1 MLVNDAQTTFVKFVD
16 DQSTRKSMKSVSIM
30 IVQKIIV
37 MSDTK
42 HFNKILLNENAE
54 INVISYRYAIAH
66 DMTSI
71 DNDFSISSH
80 VKKKSMHCYDAYNVR
95 IWLVDSWKQ
104 KRVFETMFYV
114 LNKNEMSDMIFELSE
129 LKQIET
135 KLNYQMLIWRYD
147 FSEQTLKISSTNDF
161 AKKINH
167 HDFIYVVMIQSY
179 KSDTRIKI
187 NAVSTFVEN
196 VDDSA
201 KKISFE
207 FRKFDDVFSLKNEK
221 ILASHKENVDHA
233 IELKNDK
240 QSSYESLYNL
250 FNFELKTLR
259 LYLDDALT
267 RDIIKH
273 SMSSIEASVLFVLKK
288 NEKLRLCVD
297 YRDLNKIIRKNRHSL
312 SLIIQMLNQL
322 KDCRFFIKIDLT
334 DAYNRI
340 RIKKNDEWK
349 TTFRTRYEHFEY
361 LMMFFDLANAS
372 ITFQIY
378 INKILNELINDFC
391 VMYLNDIL
399 IFFKNRE
406 SHVQHIREV
415 LKRLRT
421 NDLFANL
428 EKCFFFK
435 HEVDY
440 LEFIISEDDITMN
453 SSRINIIMS
462 WSMIK
467 FFKNIQIFLNFVNFY
482 RRFIARF
489 FQLSALLSDML
500 KKMQARIKKK
510 SFLLTKKARQ
520 TFDLLRDVFQYAL
533 ILTHFDS
540 EFLIKLKT
548 NAFDYE
554 IVDIISQLQSN
565 EQWRFVAFFSRKMI
579 FAEMNYETHD
589 QELLIIVECFKHWR
603 HYLKK
608 NYHTMKVFIDHNN
621 LKDFMNVKTLNERQ
635 IKWTMRLIN
644 FDFIIKHRFEKINF
658 VDDSSRRSDYHDVNT
673 KITRLLFILQTKL
686 RIVVSLHIQFS
697 SVRATIVALSAKIS
711 RIVSNESE
719 ISRSEVATFASISV
733 LSEKRRECDELA
745 QCVLRAII
753 AILSE
758 NEIFYENN
766 FEFIL
771 NLIKTL

>member
-1 MLVNDAQTTFVKFVD
+1 
-16 DQSTRKSMKSVSIM
+16 M
-30 IVQKIIV
+30 I
-37 MSDTK
+37 
-42 HFNKILLNENAE
+42 L
-54 INVISYRYAIAH
+54 
-66 DMTSI
+66 
-71 DNDFSISSH
+71 
-80 VKKKSMHCYDAYNVR
+80 
-95 IWLVDSWKQ
+95 
-104 KRVFETMFYV
+104 
-114 LNKNEMSDMIFELSE
+114 ELSK
-129 LKQIET
+129 LKQIKT
-135 KLNYQMLIWRYD
+135 KLNYQMFIWRYD
-147 FSEQTLKISSTNDF
+147 FSKQTLKISLINDF

-167 HDFIYVVMIQSY
+167 HDFIYVVIIQLY
-179 KSDTRIKI
+179 KSDTTIKI
-187 NAVSTFVEN
+187 NVVSTFVES

-201 KKISFE
+201 KKIFFE

-221 ILASHKENVDHA
+221 TLTSHKENVDHV

-240 QSSYESLYNL
+240 QLSYEFLYNL

-267 RDIIKH
+267 RDIVKH
-273 SMSSIEASVLFVLKK
+273 SMNSIKTSMLFVLKK

-334 DAYNRI
+334 DVYNRI

-349 TTFRTRYEHFEY
+349 TTFRIRYEHFEY
-361 LMMFFDLANAS
+361 LMMFFDLTNAS

-378 INKILNELINDFC
+378 INKIFNELINDFC

-406 SHVQHIREV
+406 FHVQHIREV

-440 LEFIISEDDITMN
+440 LEFIINENDITMN
-453 SSRINIIMS
+453 SNRINIIMS

-482 RRFIARF
+482 RRFIIRF
-489 FQLSALLSDML
+489 FQLSASLSNML
-500 KKMQARIKKK
+500 KKMQAKIKKE
-510 SFLLTKKARQ
+510 SFLFTKKVKQ
-520 TFDLLRDVFQYAL
+520 TFNLFRDVFQYVF

-540 EFLIKLKT
+540 KFFIKLKT

-579 FAEMNYETHD
+579 LAEMNYETHD
-589 QELLIIVECFKHWR
+589 QKLLIIVECFKHWR

-608 NYHTMKVFIDHNN
+608 NYYTMKVFIDHNN
-621 LKDFMNVKTLNERQ
+621 LKDFMNVKTLNEKQ
-635 IKWTMRLIN
+635 IKWTMRLVS

-658 VDDSSRRSDYHDVNT
+658 VDDSSKRFNYHDVNT
-673 KITRLLFILQTKL
+673 KIIRFLFILQTKL
-686 RIVVSLHIQFS
+686 RIVVFLHIQFS
-697 SVRATIVALSAKIS
+697 SVRAIIVALSAKIS
-711 RIVSNESE
+711 RIDFNEDE
-719 ISRSEVATFASISV
+719 ISRSKIAIFVFIFV
-733 LSEKRRECDELA
+733 LSEKRRKCDELT
-745 QCVLRAII
+745 QCVSRAII
-753 AILSE
+753 AILSK
-758 NEIFYENN
+758 NETFYENN

-771 NLIKTL
+771 NLIKILQKKNVFVQTRFKNITTSSKRQRDAFVKSDYILKNDFLKFRERYYVFEKKFLKIELLKRHHDDILTNYFDVKKTVELFSKKYH